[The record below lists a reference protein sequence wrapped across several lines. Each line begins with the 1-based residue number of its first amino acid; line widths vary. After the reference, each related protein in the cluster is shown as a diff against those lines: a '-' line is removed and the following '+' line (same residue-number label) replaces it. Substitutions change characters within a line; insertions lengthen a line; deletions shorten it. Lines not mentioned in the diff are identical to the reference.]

1 MSPAICAGL
10 IRSEDR
16 WPLAL
21 RLSLCDARLHE
32 AAKAL
37 PSMDRLE
44 PRIRILLGSSI
55 AIGPGKA
62 ALLQA
67 IGETGSIAAAGRRMG
82 MSYRRAW
89 VLVKT
94 RNPCFREPLVEA
106 VKGGLGGGGARLTRM
121 GERVLS
127 LYRAMEDHAASAVL
141 ADMEKLRAL
150 MVPEPPEG

>member
-1 MSPAICAGL
+1 M
-10 IRSEDR
+10 R
-16 WPLAL
+16 
-21 RLSLCDARLHE
+21 
-32 AAKAL
+32 
-37 PSMDRLE
+37 DRLE

-89 VLVKT
+89 LLAKT
-94 RNPCFREPLVEA
+94 MNACFLAPLIDA
-106 VKGGLGGGGARLTRM
+106 SKGGVGGGGARLTPT
-121 GERVLS
+121 GNQVLS
-127 LYRAMEDHAASAVL
+127 LYRAMEDHAATAVI

-150 MVPEPPEG
+150 MVEEPPED